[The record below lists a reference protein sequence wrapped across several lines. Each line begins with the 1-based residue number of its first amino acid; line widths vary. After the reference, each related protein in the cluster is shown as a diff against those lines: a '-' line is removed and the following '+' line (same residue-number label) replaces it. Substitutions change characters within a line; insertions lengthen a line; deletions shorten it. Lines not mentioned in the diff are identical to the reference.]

1 MSNNK
6 LADELMN
13 AFISIKS
20 QQFHKIIETDG
31 YTHNERLVLFILYDV
46 YQETGVNKI
55 LLSVLRDRIKLA
67 PSTITPL
74 ISSLEKDG
82 LIERVIVKEDRR
94 NIYLKLSKKGI
105 NFTNDAHTNLYNNIN
120 EYIEYMGEKNTE
132 EFIRLLLK
140 TRQFFKNRKE
150 NKNI

>member
-6 LADELMN
+6 LAEELMDV
-13 AFISIKS
+13 FMSIKN
-20 QQFHKIIETDG
+20 QQFHKIIEVDG
-31 YTHNERLVLFILYDV
+31 YTHNKKLVLFILHDV
-46 YQETGVNKI
+46 YLETGENKI
-55 LLSVLRDRIKLA
+55 LLSVLRDRIRLA

-74 ISSLEKDG
+74 IASLEKDG

-105 NFTNDAHTNLYNNIN
+105 NFTNEAHTSLYNNVS
-120 EYIEYMGEKNTE
+120 EYIEYMGENDTE

-140 TRQFFKNRKE
+140 TKKFFEERKE
-150 NKNI
+150 NNI